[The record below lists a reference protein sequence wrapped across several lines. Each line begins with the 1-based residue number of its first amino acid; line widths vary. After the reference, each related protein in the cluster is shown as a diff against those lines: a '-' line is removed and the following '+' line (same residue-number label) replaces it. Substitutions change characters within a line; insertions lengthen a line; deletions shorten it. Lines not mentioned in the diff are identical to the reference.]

1 MNTSHFDLNTL
12 RLFIITAD
20 SGSLTRAAASAS
32 ITLSAASKR
41 IAEMERNIDCQLFI
55 RHPRGMELT
64 AAGQGL
70 LRHARALLD
79 SVNSMASELKDYA
92 RGAIGQVRIAANVS
106 AVIQFLP
113 EDLACFFLHNPGIR
127 IYLEETLSEAVVNSV
142 ESGRVDIGIFA
153 DNVDATALRTYPW
166 RKDRLV
172 LLTPVSHPLAQH
184 DDIWFEETLS
194 WDYVALN
201 QGSSLL
207 RRITDA
213 ALSAGHLL
221 KVNIQVTS
229 FDAVCRMIQAGLGIG
244 ILPVGAITPALLG
257 TSLKAINIRD
267 DWGQRTLRLGI
278 HPKKPLQPESEKLLQ
293 YLMSVAVQETNV

>member
-1 MNTSHFDLNTL
+1 MRASQFDLSTL
-12 RLFIITAD
+12 RIFVIAAD
-20 SGSLTRAAASAS
+20 SGSLTKAAASSS

-41 IAEMERNIDCQLFI
+41 IAELERNLKCQLFI
-55 RHPRGMELT
+55 RHARGMELT

-70 LRHARALLD
+70 LRHARSLLE

-92 RGAIGQVRIAANVS
+92 QGAIGHVRIAANIS

-113 EDLACFFLHNPGIR
+113 EDLAAFFKHSPGIR
-127 IYLEETLSEAVVNSV
+127 IHLEEALSEKVIESV
-142 ESGRVDIGIFA
+142 DSGRVDIGIFA
-153 DNVDATALRTYPW
+153 DNVDATSLKTYSW
-166 RKDRLV
+166 RQDRLV
-172 LLTPVSHPLAQH
+172 LLVPIDHPLARRH
-184 DDIWFEETLS
+184 EIAFSDTLS

-213 ALSAGHLL
+213 ALAAGHIL

-244 ILPVGAITPALLG
+244 ILPIGAITPALLG
-257 TSLKAINIRD
+257 TSLKAIELLD
-267 DWGQRTLRLGI
+267 DWGKRTLRLGI
-278 HPKKPLQPESEKLLQ
+278 NAKKPLQPEADKLLQ
-293 YLMSVAVQETNV
+293 FLMSVPD